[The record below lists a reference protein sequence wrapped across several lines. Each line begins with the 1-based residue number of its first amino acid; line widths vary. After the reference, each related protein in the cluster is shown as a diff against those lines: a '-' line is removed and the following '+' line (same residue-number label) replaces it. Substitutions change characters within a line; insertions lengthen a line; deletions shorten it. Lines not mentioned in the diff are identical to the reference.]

1 MARKGDPSTRTA
13 KHIRML
19 KWQKEQK
26 RVRKLRELRYKVC
39 KLQAEIRL
47 LEEDAPIDPQQAT
60 LNAWVQIGPKQE
72 NLNAGVIAPPELL
85 TLNDAPVPESN
96 GQQTN
101 PLIEWTVSEYKHPEP
116 EVVDLD
122 LEVATPSTEGGPYND
137 YLTLSLINNF

>member
-1 MARKGDPSTRTA
+1 MARNSNLSTKTE
-13 KHIRML
+13 KYIKQM

-26 RVRKLRELRYKVC
+26 RVRRLRELRYKLC

-47 LEEDAPIDPQQAT
+47 LEEDAPIGPKQAT
-60 LNAWVQIGPKQE
+60 LNA
-72 NLNAGVIAPPELL
+72 GVKAPTELL

-101 PLIEWTVSEYKHPEP
+101 PLIEWTVSEYKNPETG
-116 EVVDLD
+116 VVDL
-122 LEVATPSTEGGPYND
+122 VSPGSEGPFND